1 MTFVRIF
8 KLLWPTHHRKDFI
21 KNIYYVIRFWRQSN
35 WICLVKFL
43 AFDLFLRQ
51 VFVPVNK
58 QKNIEGLYII
68 LSRINS
74 ISTSYNPILLT
85 FGLLTTLVLL
95 TTLLF
100 VNLRNYRPA
109 LFFGPIKVSPKNIG
123 FHHHFTC
130 Q

>member
-1 MTFVRIF
+1 MANTPQKGFYQKHLLRNTILEAV
-8 KLLWPTHHRKDFI
+8 KLDMLGKI
-21 KNIYYVIRFWRQSN
+21 SCIRPFSSTGV
-35 WICLVKFL
+35 CACEK
-43 AFDLFLRQ
+43 A
-51 VFVPVNK
+51 
-58 QKNIEGLYII
+58 KNIEGLYII

-74 ISTSYNPILLT
+74 ISTSYNPHAILLT